1 MYVCKSL
8 KYVNKYVCMYVCNR
22 GFFGLVHWDA
32 YFSLDPSASL
42 VARLISDLLQET
54 FDKIRLLAEYI
65 DALKSS

>member
-1 MYVCKSL
+1 
-8 KYVNKYVCMYVCNR
+8 MYVCNR